1 METRKIFRLKLTSI
15 ASLLGTEQL
24 ERLKYLCQDDIPH
37 GDRERIKTP
46 EQLFLELEQRQV
58 ITPNSLQFLI
68 DCLENV
74 GRKDLAEDLRN
85 FECLKRQ
92 EGKDTF
98 INCLQLDCLLL
109 FVRCQRG
116 VSILKRLF

>member
-1 METRKIFRLKLTSI
+1 METRKMFRLKLTRI

-68 DCLENV
+68 NCLENI

-85 FECLKRQ
+85 FEHLKRA

-98 INCLQLDCLLL
+98 IKVYSLIAS
-109 FVRCQRG
+109 F
-116 VSILKRLF
+116 